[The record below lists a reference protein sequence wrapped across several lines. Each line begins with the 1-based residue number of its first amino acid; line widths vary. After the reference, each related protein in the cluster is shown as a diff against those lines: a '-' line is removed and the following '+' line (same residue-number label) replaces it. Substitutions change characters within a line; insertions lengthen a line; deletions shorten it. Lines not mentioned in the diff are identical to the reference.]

1 MARIEL
7 RRFIR
12 APRERVWEL
21 ISDLD
26 TQERWMEDVSD
37 LRVVYRPKEGP
48 GAVVKLTSKLFGVPL
63 LNDVLV
69 ITRLEPPSLLEIVH
83 CGQFSGS
90 GAFRLE
96 EAEGGTTFVWEEEF
110 EPPLGALG
118 ELAVE
123 KAIGPHLRSMW
134 AKSMDNIARLA
145 ESGSTRA

>member
-12 APRERVWEL
+12 APRQRVWDL
-21 ISDLD
+21 ISNLD
-26 TQERWMEDVSD
+26 TQEHWMEDVSR
-37 LRVVYRPKEGP
+37 LQVVYRPKEGP
-48 GAVVKLTSKLFGVPL
+48 GAVIKLTSKLFGLPL

-69 ITRLEPPSLLEIVH
+69 ITKLEPPSLLEIVH

-96 EAEGGTTFVWEEEF
+96 EADGGTTFSWEEEF
-110 EPPLGALG
+110 EPPLGQLG

-123 KAIGPHLRSMW
+123 KAIGPHLKEVWGRSME
-134 AKSMDNIARLA
+134 NVARLA
-145 ESGSTRA
+145 EATKQA